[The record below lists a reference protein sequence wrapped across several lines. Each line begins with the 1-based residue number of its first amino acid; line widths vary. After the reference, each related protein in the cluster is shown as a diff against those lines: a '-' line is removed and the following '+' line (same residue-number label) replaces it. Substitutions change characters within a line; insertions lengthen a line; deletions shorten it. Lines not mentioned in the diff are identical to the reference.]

1 MSASKQLERL
11 EEFLRQVEELDYEVD
26 KETLQNLVTE
36 LKGEELRPVPCDI
49 RDAVNLLNIGP
60 FEKSKCCRAE
70 FRDDHTI
77 WIIHQWYTDWVH
89 ISVKVYRDVLIIKKL
104 VYGEKFNRPK
114 VPIDKEGTHDNS
126 VEDIANTIYFLY
138 TEYEHL
144 HCI

>member
-1 MSASKQLERL
+1 MSASKQLGRL

-36 LKGEELRPVPCDI
+36 LKGEEPRPAPCDI
-49 RDAVNLLNIGP
+49 RDAVTLLNTGP
-60 FEKSKCCRAE
+60 FEESKCCRAE
-70 FRDDHTI
+70 FRDDNTI